1 MEQVN
6 YNNTTIQKKQPSN
19 GKKIGAVVAGLTI
32 NGAVKQGVSLVS
44 QGVLLPN
51 MQKIGKSLSEEEY
64 AQIKD
69 AIKNLTTKA
78 NLAKSGVDII
88 TVNSKN
94 AKQIEEMVKD
104 SLSKKMK
111 FIPKE
116 TFSLSAN
123 IVTDMVKDGRNA
135 FFENGANKIF
145 IGDSKELAAS
155 VFHEAG
161 HAMNYNLNKFTKLLQ
176 NCRYLNLL
184 ALPIALIAL
193 IHTDKTNENGEQS
206 KLNKAGGFVKKHAVG
221 LTLLSFLPTVAE
233 EGLASIRGAKLAKQM
248 LNPNLVKK
256 INKTNLLGFASYV
269 LMAVA
274 ATAGIHLAV
283 KVADKIRAPKENN
296 KTKA

>member
-1 MEQVN
+1 MEQIN
-6 YNNTTIQKKQPSN
+6 YNNTTIKNKQPST
-19 GKKIGAVVAGLTI
+19 GKKIGAVVAGLAI
-32 NGAVKQGVSLVS
+32 NGAAKQGVGLVS
-44 QGVLLPN
+44 EGVLLPN

-69 AIKNLTTKA
+69 AIKNITTKA
-78 NLAKSGVDII
+78 NLAKNGVDII
-88 TVNSKN
+88 TVNSEN

-116 TFSLSAN
+116 KFSISAN
-123 IVTDMVKDGRNA
+123 ILTDMVKDGKNA

-176 NCRYLNLL
+176 NCRNLKLL
-184 ALPIALIAL
+184 AIPIALISL

-206 KLNKAGGFVKKHAVG
+206 KLNKAGGFVKKHAAG
-221 LTLLSFLPTVAE
+221 LTLLSFLPMVAE
-233 EGLASIRGAKLAKQM
+233 EGLASGE
-248 LNPNLVKK
+248 
-256 INKTNLLGFASYV
+256 TNA
-269 LMAVA
+269 
-274 ATAGIHLAV
+274 
-283 KVADKIRAPKENN
+283 
-296 KTKA
+296 